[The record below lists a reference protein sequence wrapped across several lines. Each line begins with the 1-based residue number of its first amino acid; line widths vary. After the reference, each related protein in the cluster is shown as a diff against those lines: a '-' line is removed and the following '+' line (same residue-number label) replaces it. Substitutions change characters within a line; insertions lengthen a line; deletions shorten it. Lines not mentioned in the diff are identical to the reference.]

1 MILEKLDLTQF
12 RLHKKTHIEFN
23 KKLNFI
29 VGGNGQ
35 GKTTI
40 LEAIYYLCTT
50 KNLGNNADS
59 EAISFDGS
67 QFDIEGIF
75 SDLVKNKVRINLLR
89 DANRKNI
96 WLDDKQIYRAAS
108 FIGNFP
114 VVTLTQSDH
123 SLTLGSP
130 AERRKFVDSVISQS
144 SETYLK
150 TILDYNKTLR
160 QRSYLLN
167 RIKENNNKS
176 LFDQFDAWTETLV
189 KLGLIIIEHRIK
201 FIEEFNNYLEDSY
214 KNLLLEKEKP
224 GLEYF
229 FFEGYKENKKIEEY
243 YLEQIKKKREDELR
257 RCINLVGP
265 HKDDF
270 IFRINDM
277 ELKKYGS
284 QGQHKTYQIALKF
297 AQFFYMKDK
306 LGKEPIFL
314 MDDVFGELDN
324 YRAGKT
330 SDFVRSIGQAFITL
344 TDFTNYKNIVN
355 LETDLTIEVKNG
367 QVNYV

>member
-1 MILEKLDLTQF
+1 MILEKVGLINF
-12 RLHKKTHIEFN
+12 RLHKETHIEFN

-50 KNLGNNADS
+50 KSLGNNSDS
-59 EAISFDGS
+59 EAISFDGT
-67 QFDIEGIF
+67 QFDLEGIF
-75 SDLVKNKVRINLLR
+75 SDLVKNNVRINLLR
-89 DANRKNI
+89 DASRKNI
-96 WLDDKQIYRAAS
+96 WLDDKQIHRASS

-130 AERRKFVDSVISQS
+130 SGRRKFIDSVISQS

-167 RIKENNNKS
+167 KIKENRDNS
-176 LFDQFDAWTETLV
+176 LFDQLNAWTETLV
-189 KLGLIIIEHRIK
+189 KLGLVIIEHRKIFVADFK
-201 FIEEFNNYLEDSY
+201 DYLKDSY
-214 KNLLLEKEKP
+214 KNLLLEKEQP
-224 GLEYF
+224 DLEYHF
-229 FFEGYKENKKIEEY
+229 LDGYTGTEVEEY
-243 YLEQIKKKREDELR
+243 FLEQIKNLRENELR
-257 RCINLVGP
+257 RCVNLVGP
-265 HKDDF
+265 HRDDF
-270 IFRINDM
+270 LFRINDM

-330 SDFVRSIGQAFITL
+330 SDFLRSIGQAFITL

-355 LETDLTIEVKNG
+355 KETDLTLEVKNG
-367 QVNYV
+367 QVLYV